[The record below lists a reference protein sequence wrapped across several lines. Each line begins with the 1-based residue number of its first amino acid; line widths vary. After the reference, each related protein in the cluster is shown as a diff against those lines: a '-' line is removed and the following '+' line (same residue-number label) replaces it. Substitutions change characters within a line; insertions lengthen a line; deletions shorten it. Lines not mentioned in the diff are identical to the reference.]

1 MAVQLKKIK
10 NPLARPIMFASN
22 VRCQYWRG
30 CEKRAIFIVPMF
42 MGTIKV
48 CAGHADR

>member
-1 MAVQLKKIK
+1 MSVRISKIK

-22 VRCQYWRG
+22 VRCMYWRG
-30 CEKRAIFIVPMF
+30 CANRATFIVPMF

-48 CAGHADR
+48 CAGHADK